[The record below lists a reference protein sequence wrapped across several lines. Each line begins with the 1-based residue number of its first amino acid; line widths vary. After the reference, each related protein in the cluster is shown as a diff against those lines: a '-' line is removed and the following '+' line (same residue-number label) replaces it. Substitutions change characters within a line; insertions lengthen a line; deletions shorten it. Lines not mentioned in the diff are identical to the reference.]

1 MNQEELLTKTIGDKE
16 IAKLQAKNVIVKGA
30 NFEEMGQKKN
40 VILKLSVKHPYKDD
54 LIIISKVSLLVD
66 KTIKTLGLWYNTDAD
81 DNIQKGSGIALFM
94 EFYKIKTLVELKDI
108 ELVTE
113 LDDKGYLVAKAY

>member
-16 IAKLQAKNVIVKGA
+16 IAKLQAKNVVVEEA

-40 VILKLSVKHPYKDD
+40 VILKLSVKHPDKEE
-54 LIIISKVSLLVD
+54 LIIISKVNLLVD
-66 KTIKTLGLWYNTDAD
+66 KTIKTMGLWYNTDAD
-81 DNIQKGSGIALFM
+81 DNIQKGSGIAKFM
-94 EFYKIKTLVELKDI
+94 DFYNIKTLVELKDM